1 MEKILKI
8 ALDAEQKAQNIV
20 ARAQAEK
27 ARCDKS
33 IAQLG
38 RIRDEYIEKAK
49 ASVSEFENAER
60 QKAQN
65 LCNQCDSELAKSMKK
80 LESLYESDVG
90 QCVDKMYR
98 QITKKI

>member
-20 ARAQAEK
+20 AQAQAEK

-33 IAQLG
+33 IAQSE
-38 RIRDEYIEKAK
+38 RIHDEYIEKAK
-49 ASVSEFENAER
+49 AAVLEFENAER

-65 LCNQCDSELAKSMKK
+65 LCNQCDAELAKSMKK
-80 LESLYESDVG
+80 LESLYEANG
-90 QCVDKMYR
+90 EQWVDKMYR
-98 QITKKI
+98 QITKKL

>member
-20 ARAQAEK
+20 AQSQAEK

-33 IAQLG
+33 IAQSE
-38 RIRDEYIEKAK
+38 RIHDEYIEKAK
-49 ASVSEFENAER
+49 AAVLEFENAER

-65 LCNQCDSELAKSMKK
+65 LCNQCDAELAKSMKK
-80 LESLYESDVG
+80 LESLYEANGG
-90 QCVDKMYR
+90 QWVDKMYR
-98 QITKKI
+98 QITKKL

>member
-38 RIRDEYIEKAK
+38 RIRDEYIEKA
-49 ASVSEFENAER
+49 
-60 QKAQN
+60 
-65 LCNQCDSELAKSMKK
+65 
-80 LESLYESDVG
+80 
-90 QCVDKMYR
+90 
-98 QITKKI
+98 